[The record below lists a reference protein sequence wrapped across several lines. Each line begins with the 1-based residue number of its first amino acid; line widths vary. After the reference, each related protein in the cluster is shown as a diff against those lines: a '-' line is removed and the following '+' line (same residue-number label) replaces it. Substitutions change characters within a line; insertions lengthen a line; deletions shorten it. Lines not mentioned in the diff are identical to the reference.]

1 MPRPR
6 KNPGEPLDCSR
17 RSVNPF
23 QTYVNHL
30 ITKKP
35 EKISLLLARALM
47 NDDSLMDFNGKVHA
61 NECVFSYPNSNWYSV
76 YLLDDK
82 GNMFWGNKGAQKFY
96 FQMEFKINEAGVPV
110 DAFPVNGTFEVPEE
124 LKVGGVEMK
133 NCVIKNGKC
142 ANPEQSVKKK
152 KKVVKE
158 EEYEEEQEDTPE
170 QVLASLTGTPAT
182 ATGAKQKMPRD
193 YFEKLG
199 SKALIIDWMIANMK
213 PAEIFKCIESG
224 SLSSEDVKQAQS
236 ILESAPAGPSS
247 LPNQGSPAGPSGLTE
262 QEMKELMSTH
272 TPAQIQNIVRTVT
285 KQDLVK
291 AMSRIKD
298 PSRKRAQIIGVCR
311 RAGVTKYSLE
321 TSAKGKT
328 IIVDK
333 DGEVVDDISEI
344 IDECATKEAFRIRRL
359 LKLKS
364 ISQDLKQGGLSKQD
378 LINYRGGNVRI
389 PYSLMASVKRHFPLI
404 RKYENRNG
412 DLFASIPSEID
423 EDGQVSYFVVDDL
436 LGKDL
441 KKLDKKMQESRS
453 GFGKKR
459 VKSAKRFT
467 GVKRLRTDLKYV
479 K

>member
-47 NDDSLMDFNGKVHA
+47 NDDALMDFNGKIHA

-76 YLLDDK
+76 YLLDDNGK
-82 GNMFWGNKGAQKFY
+82 MFWGNKGAQKFY
-96 FQMEFKINEAGVPV
+96 FQMEFKINEQGVPV
-110 DAFPVNGTFEVPEE
+110 DAFPLNGTFEVPDE
-124 LKVGGVEMK
+124 LKINGVEMK

-142 ANPEQSVKKK
+142 ANPEPSVKKK
-152 KKVVKE
+152 KKTIKE
-158 EEYEEEQEDTPE
+158 EDYEEEQEETSQQILE
-170 QVLASLTGTPAT
+170 SLKGTPAT

-213 PAEIFKCIESG
+213 PDEIFKCIQSG
-224 SLSSEDVKQAQS
+224 SLSSDDVKQAKS
-236 ILESAPAGPSS
+236 ILESGPAATSS
-247 LPNQGSPAGPSGLTE
+247 AEAGPSGITE
-262 QEMKELMSTH
+262 QEIKELMGTH
-272 TPAQIQNIVRTVT
+272 TPAQIQNIVRTLT

-291 AMSRIKD
+291 AISRIKD
-298 PSRKRAQIIGVCR
+298 PSRKRNQIISVCR
-311 RAGVTKYSLE
+311 RAGITKYSLKV
-321 TSAKGKT
+321 SPKGKAT
-328 IIVDK
+328 IVD
-333 DGEVVDDISEI
+333 DEGEVVDDISEI

-364 ISQDLKQGGLSKQD
+364 ISQDIKQGGLSKQD
-378 LINYRGGNVRI
+378 LMDYRGGNVRI

-441 KKLDKKMQESRS
+441 KKLDKKMQAAGGNS
-453 GFGKKR
+453 FGKKR
-459 VKSAKRFT
+459 KGKVTVTRLKIDLNY
-467 GVKRLRTDLKYV
+467 VKR
-479 K
+479 